1 MSLILEV
8 GRQQVNKKKIIIG
21 ALIVLVL
28 GSILLAYFF
37 TKEDKDTSLTISD
50 KKWIEEN
57 RNSVIDFSALTD
69 IPVVS
74 DNGSGLIF
82 DFLSS
87 LEEDT
92 DLEFNK
98 LSYEK
103 EDSVTSDYFLNK
115 KEKLDKND
123 ILLYQDDYVLVSKEN
138 NYYLK
143 SNEIKNMS
151 IGLLTNDL
159 ENIQNYLN
167 DGYNLTYKTY
177 DTFDNLNNALNNNE
191 INMIALPRLD
201 YLKNILENNLNI
213 VYNIRDYKTN
223 YVITLGE
230 NERLNEILTKY
241 FDNWKENDYRNSL
254 RSHIINTYFN
264 YKEISEREQTEFR
277 SRRYTYGFV
286 INAPYDVKVNGSLKG
301 FNHTL
306 INDFAIA
313 SGIEVDYKQ
322 YSSLDSMLKD
332 FNAGNVDFISGNIKD
347 LNKKLYHT
355 VPIYD
360 NEMSIISGSV
370 TDLTI
375 NSMDSLKGET
385 LLTVKN
391 SKIDDLLNENNIK
404 TKSYDNIQDLINNI
418 KLDDVAAI
426 DTYTYDYFVRQELK
440 NFKNLGNI
448 DIENGSGFISKNETE
463 INNFFNF
470 YLSFVNVKELTNLS
484 YNNLI
489 LSNNNT
495 KNLRLI
501 LSCLVIVLLIIIAII
516 TKVVLR
522 KKKDINSNLS
532 KTDKLRYV
540 DSLTSLKNR
549 NYLNDNMAK
558 WDSSEAYPQS
568 IIIIDLNNIAY
579 INDNFGHTEGD
590 KVIAT
595 AASILI
601 NNQLSG
607 SELLR
612 TNGNEFLVFTV
623 GHDEKSVVT
632 YIRKLNKEFKELSH
646 GFGAAIGYS
655 MITDEIKTIDD
666 AINEATLDMRS
677 NKEEIK
683 N

>member
-1 MSLILEV
+1 MEV